1 MSNKN
6 ILFGKFWT
14 MKDKLA
20 EKKVNIVP
28 SAKGPSP
35 DEIIAGIQAVQ
46 KVDYAITGGERNV
59 IVAELPNCTFELR
72 NSLNVLVD
80 TKTNDTVNGGIANL
94 VATSDDLY
102 TVIATIGGVQ
112 QWTNTVEILGAG
124 SSVLYAVS
132 VVLSPSYKT

>member
-1 MSNKN
+1 M
-6 ILFGKFWT
+6 L
-14 MKDKLA
+14 
-20 EKKVNIVP
+20 
-28 SAKGPSP
+28 
-35 DEIIAGIQAVQ
+35 
-46 KVDYAITGGERNV
+46 

-124 SSVLYAVS
+124 VYEVKTGKPLDDYTEAQIAEAANGGYAKYMWSVGDVKNTTFIGNTRPALLLLLTIMYWLTQSERPA
-132 VVLSPSYKT
+132 